1 VSSPEPGGL
10 WQPPDDRRR
19 SRDIRR
25 LIWPPAQG
33 SACDIGRASPPRQ
46 QPTRDV
52 VARPDAG
59 SAYELPRNAGHQT
72 RSVCDDVLVS
82 VADHQTLRVLEG
94 RYVLER
100 AVSDVEV
107 ARDGE
112 VLAVVRGPDGGAC
125 MRRQDAADD
134 AWVALWNG
142 DEAHP
147 PDATGMLAAIVAP
160 LAAGN
165 VPVWVAASFDGDIVL
180 IPVDQVDEASELLRR
195 AGHRVIG

>member
-1 VSSPEPGGL
+1 MMATTCGPTRYQDDSPARLRPH
-10 WQPPDDRRR
+10 
-19 SRDIRR
+19 RR
-25 LIWPPAQG
+25 LVAYADPDPAG
-33 SACDIGRASPPRQ
+33 VRVRFRLRMA
-46 QPTRDV
+46 
-52 VARPDAG
+52 
-59 SAYELPRNAGHQT
+59 RNAGHQA
-72 RSVCDDVLVS
+72 RSVCEDALVP

-112 VLAVVRGPDGGAC
+112 VLAIVRGPDGGAC

-160 LAAGN
+160 LAAGH

-180 IPVDQVDEASELLRR
+180 IPADQVDEASELLRR

>member
-1 VSSPEPGGL
+1 MTA
-10 WQPPDDRRR
+10 DHRRR
-19 SRDIRR
+19 SV
-25 LIWPPAQG
+25 
-33 SACDIGRASPPRQ
+33 CH
-46 QPTRDV
+46 
-52 VARPDAG
+52 DA
-59 SAYELPRNAGHQT
+59 
-72 RSVCDDVLVS
+72 LVS
-82 VADHQTLRVLEG
+82 AADHQTLRVLEG

-100 AVSDVEV
+100 AASDVEIP
-107 ARDGE
+107 RDGE

-160 LAAGN
+160 LAAGD

-180 IPVDQVDEASELLRR
+180 IPVDRVDEASELLRR
-195 AGHRVIG
+195 VGHRVTS

>member
-1 VSSPEPGGL
+1 M
-10 WQPPDDRRR
+10 
-19 SRDIRR
+19 
-25 LIWPPAQG
+25 
-33 SACDIGRASPPRQ
+33 
-46 QPTRDV
+46 
-52 VARPDAG
+52 
-59 SAYELPRNAGHQT
+59 
-72 RSVCDDVLVS
+72 RSVCHDALVS

-100 AVSDVEV
+100 AASDV

-112 VLAVVRGPDGGAC
+112 VLAVVRGPDGGAR
-125 MRRQDAADD
+125 MRREDAADD

-180 IPVDQVDEASELLRR
+180 IPVDRVDEASELLRR
-195 AGHRVIG
+195 AGHRVIS

>member
-1 VSSPEPGGL
+1 
-10 WQPPDDRRR
+10 
-19 SRDIRR
+19 
-25 LIWPPAQG
+25 
-33 SACDIGRASPPRQ
+33 
-46 QPTRDV
+46 
-52 VARPDAG
+52 
-59 SAYELPRNAGHQT
+59 
-72 RSVCDDVLVS
+72 LVS
-82 VADHQTLRVLEG
+82 IADHQTLRVLEG

-112 VLAVVRGPDGGAC
+112 VLAVVRSPDGGAC

-147 PDATGMLAAIVAP
+147 PDATGMFAAIVAP

-180 IPVDQVDEASELLRR
+180 IPADQADEASELLRR
-195 AGHRVIG
+195 AGHQVIG

>member
-1 VSSPEPGGL
+1 M
-10 WQPPDDRRR
+10 
-19 SRDIRR
+19 
-25 LIWPPAQG
+25 
-33 SACDIGRASPPRQ
+33 
-46 QPTRDV
+46 
-52 VARPDAG
+52 
-59 SAYELPRNAGHQT
+59 
-72 RSVCDDVLVS
+72 CDDALVP

-100 AVSDVEV
+100 AIPDAD

-147 PDATGMLAAIVAP
+147 PDAPGMLAAIVAP
-160 LAAGN
+160 LAVGN
-165 VPVWVAASFDGDIVL
+165 VPVWVAASFDGDIVM
-180 IPVDQVDEASELLRR
+180 IPVDRVDEAFELLRR
-195 AGHRVIG
+195 AGHQVIG

>member
-1 VSSPEPGGL
+1 ML
-10 WQPPDDRRR
+10 D
-19 SRDIRR
+19 
-25 LIWPPAQG
+25 
-33 SACDIGRASPPRQ
+33 
-46 QPTRDV
+46 
-52 VARPDAG
+52 
-59 SAYELPRNAGHQT
+59 
-72 RSVCDDVLVS
+72 
-82 VADHQTLRVLEG
+82 G

-100 AVSDVEV
+100 ATPDVEGV
-107 ARDGE
+107 GDGE
-112 VLAVVRGPDGGAC
+112 VLAIVRGPDGGAC

-147 PDATGMLAAIVAP
+147 PEATGMLAAIVAP

-180 IPVDQVDEASELLRR
+180 IPVDHMDAASALLRQ

>member
-1 VSSPEPGGL
+1 MTRKGQRAVGA
-10 WQPPDDRRR
+10 RRVRR
-19 SRDIRR
+19 SSARR
-25 LIWPPAQG
+25 GVAGEWVRGSSLIQG
-33 SACDIGRASPPRQ
+33 
-46 QPTRDV
+46 V
-52 VARPDAG
+52 
-59 SAYELPRNAGHQT
+59 
-72 RSVCDDVLVS
+72 VCDDALVS

-100 AVSDVEV
+100 AVADVEV

-125 MRRQDAADD
+125 MRRRDAADD

-160 LAAGN
+160 LEAGN
-165 VPVWVAASFDGDIVL
+165 VPVWVAASFDGDMVL